1 MDKKRRF
8 LLIISLLILIFI
20 MLGIKWSI
28 TEENSQV
35 MNLHSGGDDNS
46 HWFHLTGIVFDKTS
60 DTLLIELNDTDE
72 SISFFD
78 TSKVSLDCTKCKK
91 DLEQISE
98 GDVIKFYFFKYNI
111 DNGTVKAESIVK
123 TK

>member
-1 MDKKRRF
+1 
-8 LLIISLLILIFI
+8 
-20 MLGIKWSI
+20 
-28 TEENSQV
+28 

-46 HWFHLTGIVFDKTS
+46 HWSHLTGIVFDKTS

-123 TK
+123 TKSYNILSMIFYKYRRQMDIHYSACDI